1 MSCDICPRLHSV
13 EICKTF
19 NLSAMQ
25 FSRRGYLPDVDVA
38 VTYLSSTF
46 HDRLLFLSP
55 AHASSAPLI
64 IDSVCYLP
72 PPPRV
77 ISFIHKII
85 VPSQFNY

>member
-1 MSCDICPRLHSV
+1 MSRDICPRLHSV

-46 HDRLLFLSP
+46 HDRLLFLSL
-55 AHASSAPLI
+55 APLI
-64 IDSVCYLP
+64 IDSVCYLSP
-72 PPPRV
+72 PLRV

-85 VPSQFNY
+85 VLSQFDY